1 MATRVAEALNAVPGL
16 SAERPVTW
24 PRRTKARLSNGL
36 EVVLAESHAIPKLHG
51 ELFFLSGNA
60 AAIHRAPG
68 LAEMTATVVRTG
80 TAKRASRQI
89 EEDLRRIGADLS
101 SSAGADTS
109 AISFAGL
116 SELAEPL
123 LGMVNELAR
132 EAAFPEA
139 EFERER
145 RQKLEEVKL
154 SRAQPGFL
162 ASERL
167 RKVLFG
173 SHPYAQV
180 APSEEQVAAYKR
192 DDLVSVYREFYTPE
206 NALLVLVGDF
216 DSNAMLKTVEKVFGG
231 WTGEKPVALPAAA
244 PANPRGRHVYLVHV
258 PGAVQTQILAGC
270 HAITR
275 RHPDWVKVGLT
286 NSLYGGAFNSRL
298 VMNIREDKGY
308 TYSPRSS
315 VNPLRQHGY
324 FSVSAAVRNDVVAAS
339 LTEIFYELD
348 KLRAL
353 PVPEPELADARNYLS
368 GVFSMGLATQEG
380 LLGQL
385 ATVALNELPD
395 DYLET
400 YREKVRAL
408 TPDDLLATARKYL
421 DSPNMQIVVV
431 GDRAQIE
438 EQARLFG
445 EVEVH
450 GAKGV
455 AWMAERP
462 SGT

>member
-1 MATRVAEALNAVPGL
+1 VATRTAQLPTEAPAL
-16 SAERPVTW
+16 SPERPVSW
-24 PRRTKARLSNGL
+24 PKRTKAHLSNGL
-36 EVVLAESHAIPKLHG
+36 EVILSESHAIPKFHG
-51 ELFFLSGNA
+51 QLSFRSGNA
-60 AAIHRAPG
+60 AVVDRGPG

-80 TAKRASRQI
+80 TTRRVSRQI

-101 SSAGADTS
+101 SSAGADTTG
-109 AISFAGL
+109 IGFAGL

-123 LGMVNELAR
+123 LALVNELAR
-132 EAAFPEA
+132 EAAFPEP

-154 SRAQPGFL
+154 DRTQPGFL

-173 SHPYAQV
+173 AHPYATV
-180 APSEEQVAAYKR
+180 APTEAQVAAYKR
-192 DDLVSVYREFYTPE
+192 SDLTQVYREFYTPE
-206 NALLVLVGDF
+206 NALLVMVGDF
-216 DSNAMLKTVEKVFGG
+216 DTASMLKSIEKAFDG
-231 WTGEKPVALPAAA
+231 WTGKKPTANSVPGPAQ
-244 PANPRGRHVYLVHV
+244 PKGRRVYLAHV

-275 RHPDWVKVGLT
+275 KHADWVKLGLT

-308 TYSPRSS
+308 TYSPRSG
-315 VNPLRQHGY
+315 VNAFRQHGY

-348 KLRAL
+348 KLRSL

-368 GVFSMGLATQEG
+368 GIFSMGLATQDG
-380 LLGQL
+380 LLTQL
-385 ATVALNELPD
+385 ATVALNDLLD

-408 TPDDLLATARKYL
+408 TPADLLATARKYL
-421 DSPNMQIVVV
+421 DSANMQIVVV
-431 GDRAQIE
+431 GDRTKIE
-438 EQARLFG
+438 DQAKLFG
-445 EVEVH
+445 DLEVYDAQ
-450 GAKGV
+450 GNQL
-455 AWMAERP
+455 
-462 SGT
+462 

>member
-1 MATRVAEALNAVPGL
+1 MATRAAEVNTIVPAL

-24 PRRTKARLSNGL
+24 PKRTRAKLSNGL
-36 EVVLAESHAIPKLHG
+36 EVILAESHTIPKFHG
-51 ELFFLSGNA
+51 ELFFRSGNA
-60 AAIHRAPG
+60 AAIDRGPG
-68 LAEMTATVVRTG
+68 LAEMTAAVLRTG

-89 EEDLRRIGADLS
+89 EEDLRRIGADLA
-101 SSAGADTS
+101 SSAGADNS

-123 LGMVNELAR
+123 LGLVNELAR
-132 EAAFPEA
+132 DAVFPEA

-154 SRAQPGFL
+154 ERTQPGFL

-173 SHPYAQV
+173 AHPYAQV
-180 APSEEQVAAYKR
+180 SPSEEQVASFER
-192 DDLVSVYREFYTPE
+192 GDLLEVYRDFYTPE
-206 NALLVLVGDF
+206 NALLLLVGDF
-216 DSNAMLKTVEKVFGG
+216 HPDSMLKAVENIFGM
-231 WTGEKPVALPAAA
+231 WTGKMPERKSAAA
-244 PANPRGRHVYLVHV
+244 PAQPRGRRVHLVHV

-275 RHPDWVKVGLT
+275 KHPDWVKLGLT

-315 VNPLRQHGY
+315 VNAFRQHGY
-324 FSVSAAVRNDVVAAS
+324 FSISAAVRNDVVAAS

-348 KLRAL
+348 KLRSLAI
-353 PVPEPELADARNYLS
+353 PESELADAQNYLS
-368 GVFSMGLATQEG
+368 GVFSLGLATQNG
-380 LLGQL
+380 LLSQL
-385 ATVALNELPD
+385 AVVALNELPE

-400 YREKVRAL
+400 YRTKVRAL
-408 TPDDLLATARKYL
+408 RPEDVLDTARKYF
-421 DSPNMQIVVV
+421 DSANMQIVAV
-431 GDRAQIE
+431 GDRSQIE
-438 EQARLFG
+438 SQAALFG
-445 EVEVH
+445 GVETYDAQ
-450 GAKGV
+450 GRKL
-455 AWMAERP
+455 
-462 SGT
+462 S

>member
-1 MATRVAEALNAVPGL
+1 MATRTVEVAQRVPVL
-16 SAERPVTW
+16 AAERAVTW
-24 PRRTKARLSNGL
+24 PKRTRARLSNGL
-36 EVVLAESHAIPKLHG
+36 EIILAESHSIPKFHG
-51 ELFFLSGNA
+51 ELFFRSGNA
-60 AAIHRAPG
+60 AAMYRAPG

-89 EEDLRRIGADLS
+89 EEGLRRIGADLS

-116 SELAEPL
+116 SEFAEPL
-123 LGMVNELAR
+123 VGLVNELAR

-154 SRAQPGFL
+154 ERTQPGFL

-173 SHPYAQV
+173 AHPYAQV
-180 APSEEQVAAYKR
+180 SPSEAQVAAYKR
-192 DDLVSVYREFYTPE
+192 EELQVVYRESYTPE
-206 NALLVLVGDF
+206 NALLLLVGDF
-216 DSNAMLKTVEKVFGG
+216 DSQEMLKAAEKVFGAWAG
-231 WTGEKPVALPAAA
+231 KKPEAKAAVS
-244 PANPRGRHVYLVHV
+244 PANPRGRRVYLVHV

-275 RHPDWVKVGLT
+275 KHPDWIKLGLT

-308 TYSPRSS
+308 TYSPRSG
-315 VNPLRQHGY
+315 VHPLRQHGY

-348 KLRAL
+348 KLRSL
-353 PVPEPELADARNYLS
+353 PVPAAELADAQNYLC
-368 GVFSMGLATQEG
+368 GVFSMGLATQDG
-380 LLGQL
+380 LLSQL
-385 ATVALNELPD
+385 STVALNELPD

-400 YREKVRAL
+400 YRAKVRAL
-408 TPDDLLATARKYL
+408 TPENLITTARKYL
-421 DSPNMQIVVV
+421 DSANMQIVVV
-431 GDRAQIE
+431 GDRSQIE
-438 EQARLFG
+438 SQAALFG
-445 EVEVH
+445 ELEIYDAQ
-450 GAKGV
+450 GNR
-455 AWMAERP
+455 AE
-462 SGT
+462 